1 MSGIVNLQVK
11 DGGKDYHGSLSY
23 QSGDHQSDDSRIFTN
38 IDNFNLFT
46 NKVFE
51 GTINGPMPFIRN
63 RDQFTFN
70 LSARLS
76 DSEGYFYGVREHT
89 VGDSAD
95 FRDDENWYIEM
106 NGDSSFVPMSPSNN
120 INLMGK
126 FTYKVSPLMK
136 LSLQLLH
143 SGGESKSYSHAYKY
157 NPDGTS
163 TSLSANNNYSLKLNH
178 ALNARNF
185 YEANISLSNT
195 NYMGYQF
202 KPIDLSSS
210 MDQNEAERF
219 GSNKYVLHNYFED
232 SSKYWILNEHEYAPS
247 SRIKGSPSSPTFL
260 FGGSN
265 RGHSYRKSNSL
276 SFKFD
281 FTSQINNRH
290 EIKTGINYRS
300 DKLDERNFSILFDN
314 QEYRIPTILPEN
326 DSPSH
331 SHYNNKSV
339 FLSGYIQDKI
349 EYDNFVKINEKHKN
363 AWLKTVWYN
372 SIFFPIAELSTSITI
387 GLIVW
392 FGGLN
397 AILEDSSI
405 TLGVIFLFIQ
415 LSQMLFRPL
424 RQIADKFNT
433 LQMGMVA
440 ANRIFKIID
449 TDSKIQNSGKNIG
462 ESLDGSISFKNVN
475 FSYNQNE
482 TIINNLSFSIK
493 NGEKIAIVGSTGSGK
508 TTIVNL
514 ITRFYDIQGGS
525 IFLGKNDI
533 KEYKLSSLRSKI
545 ALVLQDVFLFADTI
559 LNNITLYNPNISFD
573 HVVSAAKKIG
583 IHDFIMSMP
592 GGYNYNVKE
601 RGVMLSQGQRQLI
614 SFLRAYIKNPSIL
627 ILDEATSSID
637 SNSEEL
643 IQRAT
648 LKITE
653 NKTSIIIAHRL
664 STIVNSD
671 RIFVMNGGELVE
683 SGSHKELIK
692 KKNGY
697 YKNLYD
703 VQFKNE
709 KFSQVPLPV

>member
-1 MSGIVNLQVK
+1 MKKNTSFL
-11 DGGKDYHGSLSY
+11 D
-23 QSGDHQSDDSRIFTN
+23 
-38 IDNFNLFT
+38 FNLFKRLLDYVLVYKLIFLFVAVAAILISLFST
-46 NKVFE
+46 LTPYLIKVAVDDYLAVGKYEDFLLLICLMIGNLILTVVFMFLFSYYANLLGQKVIYDIRVKLFNHILNFKMTYFDRSSVGRLVTRAVNDME
-51 GTINGPMPFIRN
+51 TIASIFSQGLFMIVA
-63 RDQFTFN
+63 DLMQMLVVVLVMLA
-70 LSARLS
+70 LS
-76 DSEGYFYGVREHT
+76 
-89 VGDSAD
+89 
-95 FRDDENWYIEM
+95 W
-106 NGDSSFVPMSPSNN
+106 
-120 INLMGK
+120 
-126 FTYKVSPLMK
+126 K
-136 LSLQLLH
+136 LSL
-143 SGGESKSYSHAYKY
+143 
-157 NPDGTS
+157 TI
-163 TSLSANNNYSLKLNH
+163 
-178 ALNARNF
+178 F
-185 YEANISLSNT
+185 
-195 NYMGYQF
+195 
-202 KPIDLSSS
+202 
-210 MDQNEAERF
+210 
-219 GSNKYVLHNYFED
+219 V
-232 SSKYWILNEHEYAPS
+232 ILP
-247 SRIKGSPSSPTFL
+247 F
-260 FGGSN
+260 
-265 RGHSYRKSNSL
+265 
-276 SFKFD
+276 
-281 FTSQINNRH
+281 
-290 EIKTGINYRS
+290 
-300 DKLDERNFSILFDN
+300 ILFATRKFQKSMKVAFN
-314 QEYRIPTILPEN
+314 EVRTEVANLNSFVQERITGMKIVQLFN
-326 DSPSH
+326 R
-331 SHYNNKSV
+331 
-339 FLSGYIQDKI
+339 QKI
-349 EYDNFVKINEKHKN
+349 EYDNFVQINEKHKN

-462 ESLDGSISFKNVN
+462 ETLDGSISFKNVN
-475 FSYNQNE
+475 FSYNENE
-482 TIINNLSFSIK
+482 TILNNLSFSIK

-683 SGSHKELIK
+683 SGSHQELIK